1 MRLKFRWTLI
11 ELNAYVR
18 KEQQSLINNLSV
30 PLKKIET
37 KNKIK
42 LNQKDIIK
50 RWVGINEIENNKT
63 VERISETRSWCSEN
77 INKIDVTELRKN
89 IREDTDD

>member
-63 VERISETRSWCSEN
+63 VERISETRSWCSEK
-77 INKIDVTELRKN
+77 IDKIDVTELRKN